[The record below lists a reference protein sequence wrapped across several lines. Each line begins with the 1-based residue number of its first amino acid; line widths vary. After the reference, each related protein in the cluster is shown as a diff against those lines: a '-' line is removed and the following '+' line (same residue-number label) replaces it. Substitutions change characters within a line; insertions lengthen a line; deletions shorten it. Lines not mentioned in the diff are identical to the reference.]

1 MSKGLILKKKKREK
15 LKMGPKI
22 KFYSQATTGETQGK
36 KKMNKGKPNFSTAQL
51 QEISETLQMFQ
62 VLRLASPRAPQ
73 KIYPNFISKKL
84 GMNPQ

>member
-1 MSKGLILKKKKREK
+1 
-15 LKMGPKI
+15 MGPKI
-22 KFYSQATTGETQGK
+22 KFYSQATTGETQGGK
-36 KKMNKGKPNFSTAQL
+36 EKMNKGKTNFSTAQL

-73 KIYPNFISKKL
+73 KTYPNFISKKL